1 VKKYSLLWCFLLCW
15 VCGWIGVRYGA
26 ARATDVFLIT
36 DSIGKTVDIRTY
48 VTLGELIKTKKTEKA
63 EELIENLIDADVSY
77 LGVQANSKHL
87 AEIKGDMIASIHR
100 AKSYRQKFP
109 SPDHKIR
116 DSFKSGVDA
125 AFKM

>member
-15 VCGWIGVRYGA
+15 VCGAIGFRYGA
-26 ARATDVFLIT
+26 TRATDVFLIT
-36 DSIGKTVDIRTY
+36 DTMAKGVDVGAF
-48 VTLGELIKTKKTEKA
+48 VTLGELIKTKKTDKA

-77 LGVQANSKHL
+77 LGGQANKKPL
-87 AEIKGDMIASIHR
+87 ADIKSDIIASIHK
-100 AKSYRQKFP
+100 AKSYRQKFT

-116 DSFKSGVDA
+116 DSFKTGVDA